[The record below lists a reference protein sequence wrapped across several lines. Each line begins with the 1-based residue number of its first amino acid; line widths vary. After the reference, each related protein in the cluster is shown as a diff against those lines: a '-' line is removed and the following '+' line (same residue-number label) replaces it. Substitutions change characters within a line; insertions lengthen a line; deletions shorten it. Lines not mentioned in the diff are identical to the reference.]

1 MALRRIALKPEVEGR
16 QAIEGNVHLLHVIVI
31 FTLVGIFAKHLGL
44 RGDPVFTL
52 QPGAESF

>member
-16 QAIEGNVHLLHVIVI
+16 QAVEGNVHLLHVVVI
-31 FTLVGIFAKHLGL
+31 LTLVGIFAKHLGL

-52 QPGAESF
+52 QSGAESF